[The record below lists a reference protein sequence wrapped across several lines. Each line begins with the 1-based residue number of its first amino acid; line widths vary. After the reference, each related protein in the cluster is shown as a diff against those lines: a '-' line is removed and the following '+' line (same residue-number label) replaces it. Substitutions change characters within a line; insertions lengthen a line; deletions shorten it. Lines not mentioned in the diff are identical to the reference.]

1 MFVRDYIL
9 IASCKRNLIMEKQPI
24 GIFLAL
30 EELKHCLPESRRQSS
45 PLQFTDEQANYCDG
59 HRAYRQIT
67 ANSVDCYCKYLI
79 KTICDS
85 LEGHDTSKEL
95 YICSIGCGDGEADYK
110 VLSEVQRAYPLA
122 KVCYFG
128 IDLNNTSCL
137 QAEENLAA
145 LHAPYT
151 INVVNEGILEVDPDS
166 LPKFDI
172 IIMAHVHY
180 YFSKNLRSFFAKAM
194 KLCQPH
200 SGRIEVIAT
209 QYTPMWQLRAIFNYH
224 QCYAHILMN
233 NLDHLGVKY
242 SVTDLPGEA
251 DFSQCVADNFSSLYS
266 IAALGFICHT
276 DLRQH
281 TPQVAELCSNYIKS
295 CLDERG
301 CCDCSGLAITIPHAP
316 IM

>member
-1 MFVRDYIL
+1 MERS
-9 IASCKRNLIMEKQPI
+9 IASERL
-24 GIFLAL
+24 FAL
-30 EELKHCLPESRRQSS
+30 EEIKHCLSEDKCQSS
-45 PLQFTDEQANYCDG
+45 PLQFTYEQASYYDG
-59 HRAYRQIT
+59 HRVYHQIT
-67 ANSVDCYCKYLI
+67 DNTVDRYCKYLI
-79 KTICDS
+79 ETICDS

-110 VLSEVQRAYPLA
+110 VLAEVQDAYPLA

-128 IDLNNTSCL
+128 IDLNSTSCL
-137 QAEENLAA
+137 QAKENLAA

-151 INVVNEGILEVDPDS
+151 TNIVNKGILEVDPDS

-180 YFSKNLRSFFAKAM
+180 YFSKDLRSLFAKTM

-209 QYTPMWQLRAIFNYH
+209 QYTPMWQLRAIFSYH
-224 QCYAHILMN
+224 QCYAHILMKE
-233 NLDHLGVKY
+233 LDHFGVKY
-242 SVTDLPGEA
+242 ITRDLPGEA
-251 DFSQCVADNFSSLYS
+251 NFSQCVADNFSSPYS

-276 DLRQH
+276 DLRQY

-295 CLDERG
+295 CLDKRE
-301 CCDCSGLAITIPHAP
+301 CCDCSGLAITIPHASFV
-316 IM
+316 